1 MTSPTHTRTKDQAPR
16 DRSGAINA
24 AYDIKPL
31 AAAVIV
37 QAVRDA
43 RRGHADAVTW
53 LQRDAQLWIDFSGF
67 DINLDALQRIIN
79 QFVAGTPSRGD

>member
-1 MTSPTHTRTKDQAPR
+1 MTSPTRTRPADQARPA
-16 DRSGAINA
+16 DRSGAIND
-24 AYDIKPL
+24 AYDIKSL

-43 RRGHADAVTW
+43 KRGHKDAVIF

-67 DINLDALQRIIN
+67 DINPDALQKIIN
-79 QFVAGTPSRGD
+79 QFVAKGRGAG

>member
-1 MTSPTHTRTKDQAPR
+1 MTSPTRTKDQAPP

-43 RRGHADAVTW
+43 KRGYPDAITW
-53 LQRDAQLWIDFSGF
+53 LQHDAQLWIDFSGF
-67 DINLDALQRIIN
+67 DINPDALQRIIN
-79 QFVAGTPSRGD
+79 NFVAKGGGKGG